1 MSINKFNTEG
11 YYDPTAYEALT
22 NIIENEKAEK
32 KAAFRPLVYICSPY
46 SGDIEMNIKKAR
58 TFCRF
63 AIEKNYIPLAPH
75 LLFPQFMD
83 DDDSK
88 ERELA
93 MFMNMVLLGKCNEL
107 WVFGSTISNGMAQ
120 EIEKAKKRKQLIRY
134 FNEKLEE
141 VSE

>member
-1 MSINKFNTEG
+1 MSINKFNQEG

-22 NIIENEKAEK
+22 NIIENGKVEK
-32 KAAFRPLVYICSPY
+32 KAAFKPLVYICSPY
-46 SGDIEMNIKKAR
+46 SGDIETNIKKAR

-63 AIEKNYIPLAPH
+63 AIEKNHIPLAPH

-83 DDDSK
+83 DDDPK
-88 ERELA
+88 QRELA

-107 WVFGSTISNGMAQ
+107 WVFGSTISKGMAQ

-141 VSE
+141 VLE